1 MRGRKAIGWLPV
13 CAVMLVL
20 MSVAVVLGTWGY
32 GVWTTRQ
39 ASLALPIFALSTL
52 FFVAGVGVP
61 ALAARERCLRRDE
74 QEWCTELRSDLSK
87 ALKDVDDPL
96 RGLAELNFKQMRVF
110 TTEAIR
116 QARRAAYACFAA
128 AWVSLVVLVLG
139 AAGAMIAKGTDARIS
154 ATVLA
159 AIGACLSTFITHVFV
174 KSYLVAAR
182 QMSYYYG
189 QPLVQCYL
197 LHAERLASSFGSDS
211 GDRLRW
217 QLVQQVMSAALGA
230 AKSAQM
236 ICSNSRW
243 TRVRVRRRNSEC
255 RPRTTRNRRGHRPA
269 ATCLSGGMATGSL
282 LSGRERGGA
291 DRRAAAGRA
300 AAHLVVGREARGA
313 RGGLATSSR
322 TGSRR
327 APAAAPVPAGEP
339 RGSARHVRQ
348 RLVREL
354 LGVLRQ

>member
-1 MRGRKAIGWLPV
+1 MGTSVVLGWERSVRGRKAIGWLPV

-20 MSVAVVLGTWGY
+20 MGVAVVLGTWGY

-52 FFVAGVGVP
+52 FFLAGVGVP

-139 AAGAMIAKGTDARIS
+139 AAGAMVAKGTDARIS

-197 LHAERLASSFGSDS
+197 LHAERLASSFGSNS

-236 ICSNSRW
+236 HLLRLQVDASPGPAPEFGVPTANDKESPRSPSRSNVSQWGDGDRF
-243 TRVRVRRRNSEC
+243 
-255 RPRTTRNRRGHRPA
+255 A
-269 ATCLSGGMATGSL
+269 A
-282 LSGRERGGA
+282 
-291 DRRAAAGRA
+291 
-300 AAHLVVGREARGA
+300 
-313 RGGLATSSR
+313 
-322 TGSRR
+322 
-327 APAAAPVPAGEP
+327 
-339 RGSARHVRQ
+339 
-348 RLVREL
+348 
-354 LGVLRQ
+354 LRS

>member
-1 MRGRKAIGWLPV
+1 
-13 CAVMLVL
+13 MLVL

-269 ATCLSGGMATGSL
+269 ATCLSGGWRPVRCSQVVRGAAPTGVPLPVELLLIS
-282 LSGRERGGA
+282 LSGEKPAAPEVVSRPLRVLEAGG
-291 DRRAAAGRA
+291 RRPLRRFRLENRAAQ
-300 AAHLVVGREARGA
+300 RG
-313 RGGLATSSR
+313 TS
-322 TGSRR
+322 
-327 APAAAPVPAGEP
+327 
-339 RGSARHVRQ
+339 GSAWSENSSAFCD
-348 RLVREL
+348 RES
-354 LGVLRQ
+354 VCR